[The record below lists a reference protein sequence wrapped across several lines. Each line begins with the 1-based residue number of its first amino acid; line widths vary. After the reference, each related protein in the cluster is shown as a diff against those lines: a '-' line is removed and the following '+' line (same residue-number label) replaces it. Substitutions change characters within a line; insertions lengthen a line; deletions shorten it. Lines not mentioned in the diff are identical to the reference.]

1 MLRLFSRALATVSG
15 LLALPALALAQSE
28 CTPPQSLPVGRAIFP
43 PPGSTV
49 STPLTGYILALS
61 WSPQFCKVNGDDK
74 RHAAQCASPNRFG
87 FVVHGLWPDGEGRA
101 DPQWCKR
108 VPAVPAKVLKQHFCA
123 IPSASLMQHEWA
135 KHGSCIESDPDR
147 YFSAAMRVYSALYFP
162 DMNALIRSQAN
173 VGALTAA
180 FVAANPG
187 LAPDMLRVNQTPL
200 GWLEQV
206 QICLDRG
213 YRPKSCPSDIGGAS
227 DDSRL
232 RIWPMRQASDR

>member
-1 MLRLFSRALATVSG
+1 MAIYKLDVDKRFGQYHLRL
-15 LLALPALALAQSE
+15 
-28 CTPPQSLPVGRAIFP
+28 TPQGAA
-43 PPGSTV
+43 PG
-49 STPLTGYILALS
+49 
-61 WSPQFCKVNGDDK
+61 D
-74 RHAAQCASPNRFG
+74 
-87 FVVHGLWPDGEGRA
+87 
-101 DPQWCKR
+101 
-108 VPAVPAKVLKQHFCA
+108 
-123 IPSASLMQHEWA
+123 
-135 KHGSCIESDPDR
+135 
-147 YFSAAMRVYSALYFP
+147 FSAPLP